1 MPTVITL
8 LGFLALP
15 VLAAAPADLPPD
27 TARASLADGV
37 VELVAS
43 VPVRAFEAVE
53 AARDGALTAE
63 EVAAHEDAL
72 LAAAREA
79 LVLRSLGAEGRIE
92 AEAVSLPAAG
102 GAGAA
107 ASGRQLVVRRRVSW
121 SAPPTQFEL
130 EAPYLARTRTT
141 LHVSARRGLG
151 EEEEMTFDPE
161 FRDRPFFGKE
171 LSTGKLVVLG
181 ALTFLAVAGL
191 LAWAWRRHRGR
202 AT

>member
-1 MPTVITL
+1 MPMVITL

-53 AARDGALTAE
+53 AARDGALTEE

-79 LVLRSLGAEGRIE
+79 LVLRSLGVAGRVE
-92 AEAVSLPAAG
+92 AEAVSLPADG
-102 GAGAA
+102 TAGAV
-107 ASGRQLVVRRRVSW
+107 ASSRQLVVRRRVSW
-121 SAPPTQFEL
+121 STPPTQFEL
-130 EAPYLARTRTT
+130 EAPFLARTRTL
-141 LHVSARRGLG
+141 LHVSARRGLD
-151 EEEEMTFDPE
+151 EEEQMTFDPE
-161 FRDRPFFGKE
+161 FRDRPFFVEE
-171 LSTGKLVVLG
+171 LSTTEWVVAGVL
-181 ALTFLAVAGL
+181 ALLAVAGAL
-191 LAWAWRRHRGR
+191 AWRRRRVGG
-202 AT
+202 AA